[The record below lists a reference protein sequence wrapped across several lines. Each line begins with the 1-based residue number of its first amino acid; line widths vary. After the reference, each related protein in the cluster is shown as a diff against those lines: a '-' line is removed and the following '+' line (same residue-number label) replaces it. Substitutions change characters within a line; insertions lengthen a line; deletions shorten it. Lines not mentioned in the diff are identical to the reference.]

1 MGILQLMSKKP
12 TSSSVGGMGS
22 AMFFEGLES
31 DTTSDDLVE
40 DDKLRD
46 SRSNGPVFY

>member
-1 MGILQLMSKKP
+1 MSKKP
-12 TSSSVGGMGS
+12 TFSSVAGMES
-22 AMFFEGLES
+22 AIFAQDWS
-31 DTTSDDLVE
+31 QITTLNDLVE

>member
-1 MGILQLMSKKP
+1 MSKKP
-12 TSSSVGGMGS
+12 TSSSVAGIGS
-22 AMFFEGLES
+22 AMFFTGLES

-46 SRSNGPVFY
+46 SRSNSPILY